1 MSRKMNR
8 RDFLKGT
15 ALTALGLAA
24 TGVAAG
30 AVAEEKP
37 GYIPGTYS
45 ATVKGMNDVTVTA
58 TFSESAITEVAVDTS
73 AETAGI
79 GKELGEKFAAQ
90 IMERQSAEVDAVGG
104 ATMTTNAVREAL
116 TQCIA
121 QAKGVD
127 LSAAAEQKE
136 SNVSTDP
143 KFWLGDAP
151 VIPEDAIAE
160 TLYTEL
166 LVIGSGHSGLMCARK
181 AAELAKA
188 QYHKI
193 KSGDTLGA
201 LAVKYHTT
209 VKAICNLN
217 GITPKTTLRI
227 GRSLRVR

>member
-1 MSRKMNR
+1 MSKKMNR

-24 TGVAAG
+24 AGVGTGAL
-30 AVAEEKP
+30 AEEKA

-58 TFSESAITEVAVDTS
+58 TFSESAITEVTVDTS

-79 GKELGEKFAAQ
+79 GKELGDAFAAQ

-104 ATMTTNAVREAL
+104 ATLTTNAVREAL

-127 LSAAAEQKE
+127 LSAAAGEKE

-143 KFWLGDAP
+143 KF
-151 VIPEDAIAE
+151 
-160 TLYTEL
+160 
-166 LVIGSGHSGLMCARK
+166 
-181 AAELAKA
+181 
-188 QYHKI
+188 
-193 KSGDTLGA
+193 
-201 LAVKYHTT
+201 
-209 VKAICNLN
+209 
-217 GITPKTTLRI
+217 
-227 GRSLRVR
+227 